1 MTKTMTITK
10 TPTARDCL
18 VELAKQKGVKG
29 TATKDMKQLLKE
41 VTKKVTTPLEKPKPK
56 PKPKAKPKPKDIVAI
71 LTPLEMVALLRKRR
85 EKKKK

>member
-10 TPTARDCL
+10 NPTARDCL

-56 PKPKAKPKPKDIVAI
+56 PKAKPK
-71 LTPLEMVALLRKRR
+71 
-85 EKKKK
+85 KKQYVFAGCVG

>member
-18 VELAKQKGVKG
+18 VELAKQKGIKG

-56 PKPKAKPKPKDIVAI
+56 PKDTPAKLVAK
-71 LTPLEMVALLRKRR
+71 LTPLQIALLRKRR

>member
-18 VELAKQKGVKG
+18 VELAKQKGIKG

-41 VTKKVTTPLEKPKPK
+41 VTKKVTTPVEKPK
-56 PKPKAKPKPKDIVAI
+56 PKPKAKPKKDDTVAI
-71 LTPLEMVALLRKRR
+71 LTPLQIALLRKRR